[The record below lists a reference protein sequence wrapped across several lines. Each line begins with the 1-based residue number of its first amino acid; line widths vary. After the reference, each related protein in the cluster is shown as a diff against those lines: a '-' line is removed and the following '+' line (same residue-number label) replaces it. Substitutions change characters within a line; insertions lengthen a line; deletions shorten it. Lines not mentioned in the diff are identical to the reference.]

1 MSDTQFNPQEQ
12 ALIRRLQEAPQR
24 QMSSHTVEAIRQKM
38 LAELANPTLP
48 ASQTVTPAH
57 LVTPVQVVAG
67 LAMAITLILAS
78 TILLLRDTQN
88 DVEIASSSLKT
99 QVMQEN
105 TAVPSETMPAHTAT
119 TAAPGASP
127 TFAAALV
134 ASATAL
140 IPSATE
146 MPTLIPA
153 APTADS
159 PSLTPEASA
168 EPLIV
173 IEGPVQHIDDS
184 TITIFGFTIEVAP
197 DHPILNIIAVG
208 DTLRIE
214 GRINDE
220 GQVTAGVIDN
230 LPVEASEDAAVG
242 LAGPVEMIENNIVT
256 INDIDLA
263 LDPDDPLLET
273 LKIGDFLS
281 VEGNFEFRENRYVL
295 VVIYVEIITP
305 AGAGISPNCYYE
317 ETGMGMGMGMGRWR
331 CDGMAAMGMGGMGG
345 MGMGN

>member
-1 MSDTQFNPQEQ
+1 MSDAQFNPQEQ
-12 ALIRRLQEAPQR
+12 ALIRRLQDAPQR
-24 QMSSHTVEAIRQKM
+24 QMAPRTVEAIRQKM
-38 LAELANPTLP
+38 LAELTNPALP
-48 ASQTVTPAH
+48 APQIQSSVH
-57 LVTPVQVVAG
+57 LFTPVQLAVG
-67 LAMAITLILAS
+67 LVLAITVILAS
-78 TILLLRDTQN
+78 TILLLRDPQN
-88 DVEIASSSLKT
+88 DVEVASSSLQT

-105 TAVPSETMPAHTAT
+105 TAAPSETRPAHTAT
-119 TAAPGASP
+119 TAAPDTSP
-127 TFAAALV
+127 TFADALL
-134 ASATAL
+134 ASATAV

-146 MPTLIPA
+146 LPTLIPST
-153 APTADS
+153 PTADS
-159 PSLTPEASA
+159 PSPTPEASA

-173 IEGPVQHIDDS
+173 IEGPVQNIDDT

-214 GRINDE
+214 GRISDE
-220 GQVTAGVIDN
+220 GRVTAAVIDN
-230 LPVEASEDAAVG
+230 LPVEAPEDATVG
-242 LAGPVEMIENNIVT
+242 LTGPVEMIENNIVT

-263 LDPDDPLLET
+263 LDPDAPLLET

-295 VVIYVEIITP
+295 VVVYVEIITP

-331 CDGMAAMGMGGMGG
+331 CDGMAAMGMGGMG
-345 MGMGN
+345 MGN